1 MSDEYFSD
9 PEDIQGQVKSNIFV
23 GLRLIEH
30 DKSDDCQFMLIYF
43 KKQWRK
49 ISKHHNSCLSAHS
62 NWLGN
67 SLELNSK

>member
-30 DKSDDCQFMLIYF
+30 DKSDDCQFHVDLLQKTM
-43 KKQWRK
+43 
-49 ISKHHNSCLSAHS
+49 A
-62 NWLGN
+62 
-67 SLELNSK
+67 